1 MCLPK
6 TEASWI
12 RIMALLPVHH
22 VMNSRQPRSSH
33 LYDGDDHGSHLT
45 GESWRLNGATPG
57 PRSFVDMCELLWL
70 LGFDFAGLLVCLCD
84 LLHVLILSCSG
95 NCVGVF
101 SCFLNEGSSALSSEE
116 EKGQDLRLFWFH
128 QGLLSLLCPPWM
140 AEESPTL
147 PGPCVPLGSLR
158 LVTPPP

>member
-1 MCLPK
+1 MGQHLAPGQ
-6 TEASWI
+6 
-12 RIMALLPVHH
+12 LLTCV
-22 VMNSRQPRSSH
+22 S
-33 LYDGDDHGSHLT
+33 YCG
-45 GESWRLNGATPG
+45 
-57 PRSFVDMCELLWL
+57 CY
-70 LGFDFAGLLVCLCD
+70 GFDFAGLLVCLCD
-84 LLHVLILSCSG
+84 LLHALILSRSR
-95 NCVGVF
+95 NCIGVF

-128 QGLLSLLCPPWM
+128 QGLLSLLYPPWM